1 MTIAL
6 VTEGISEY
14 RITKHILTK
23 YFKGNE
29 EIDINQMQPKLTEDE
44 KKQADG
50 GTNGGW
56 VEVLKYCENLDELES
71 IFLENDYLVLQ
82 IDTDRSEIAPYN
94 VPKQVAGI
102 MKTPEILYKD
112 IVERLIK
119 SLPESIKERFLDRVI
134 FAICIE
140 TIECWLLPVFYA
152 DKVHCCKTNNCLF
165 HLNDILRKKNLETIS
180 TNGDKNNPRSVRAYQ
195 DILKKLN
202 KKKEIEDCSVYN
214 YGFKSFVQ
222 SLRNI

>member
-1 MTIAL
+1 
-6 VTEGISEY
+6 
-14 RITKHILTK
+14 
-23 YFKGNE
+23 
-29 EIDINQMQPKLTEDE
+29 
-44 KKQADG
+44 
-50 GTNGGW
+50 
-56 VEVLKYCENLDELES
+56 
-71 IFLENDYLVLQ
+71 
-82 IDTDRSEIAPYN
+82 
-94 VPKQVAGI
+94 

-112 IVERLIK
+112 VVERLIK

-180 TNGDKNNPRSVRAYQ
+180 TDGDKNNPRSVRAYQ